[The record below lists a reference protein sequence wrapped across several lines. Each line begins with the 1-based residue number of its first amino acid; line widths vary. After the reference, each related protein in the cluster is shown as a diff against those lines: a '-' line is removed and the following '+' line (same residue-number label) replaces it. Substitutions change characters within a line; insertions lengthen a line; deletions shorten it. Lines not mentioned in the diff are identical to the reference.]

1 MTKITKV
8 SSKDLKDKFIQDKTD
23 WKRVYQESQT
33 QVDREAQADAENPTI
48 NTGKVRR
55 LNDKL

>member
-33 QVDREAQADAENPTI
+33 QVDREAQADAENPVI